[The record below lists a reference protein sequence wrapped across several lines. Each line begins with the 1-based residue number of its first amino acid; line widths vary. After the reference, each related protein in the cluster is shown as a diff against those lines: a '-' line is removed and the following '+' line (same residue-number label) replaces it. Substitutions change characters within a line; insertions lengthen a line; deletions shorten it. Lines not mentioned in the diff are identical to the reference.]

1 VHLKSGWKRGVA
13 FGGKVYSIQNYVIKL
28 DSDLRQDWFS
38 PGAPVSSTNKTDHHG
53 ITEILLKVVLNI
65 INCRIKAISSD
76 WNLLVCTY
84 LTEAIFKLTLISYS
98 LWSPGSGRPYLKF
111 INVIRFFFS
120 PYSKISLLF
129 QRIWKYYVNIRLA
142 SSLLVEASDQ
152 DIQFLDHR
160 TEAYYGWIY
169 NYQCNQCLSLLTL

>member
-1 VHLKSGWKRGVA
+1 MRTFIPADAAL
-13 FGGKVYSIQNYVIKL
+13 
-28 DSDLRQDWFS
+28 
-38 PGAPVSSTNKTDHHG
+38 
-53 ITEILLKVVLNI
+53 ILPRTSC
-65 INCRIKAISSD
+65 NCRKCWIKAISSD

-111 INVIRFFFS
+111 INVIRFFF

-129 QRIWKYYVNIRLA
+129 QRFWKYYVNIRLA

-152 DIQFLDHR
+152 DIQFMMFNTTFNNISVIPWWSVLLVEE
-160 TEAYYGWIY
+160 TGAPGE
-169 NYQCNQCLSLLTL
+169 NQSCRKSLSNFIT